1 MTNLQSFSF
10 ADDELALIGQL
21 RGAIRSGIS
30 AHELAPKELYQLA
43 ILLHAIEKLPEVT
56 PGLEAE
62 VYKAE
67 VSPRGM
73 VVKTFRLTDQL
84 FELSTSEVIGQGL
97 RKEVYADVD
106 FSLGLGVRGE
116 TPSDYAEEW
125 IRDFASVPSQAVV
138 KVTCSLPLS
147 WE

>member
-1 MTNLQSFSF
+1 MTNLQTFSF
-10 ADDELALIGQL
+10 ASDELALIGQL
-21 RGAIRSGIS
+21 RRAIRSGIS
-30 AHELAPKELYQLA
+30 AHELAPKDLYQVALV
-43 ILLHAIEKLPEVT
+43 LHAIEKLPNAT
-56 PGLEAE
+56 PGMDAE

-106 FSLGLGVRGE
+106 FSLGIGVRGE

-125 IRDFASVPSQAVV
+125 IRDFSSVPSHAVV
-138 KVTCSLPLS
+138 KVTCSVPVA
-147 WE
+147 WD